1 MPTYFTR
8 KIDLQVTIFMKKLF
22 ILSILVLM
30 LSPLW
35 ARIPDSLFKE
45 ANAIILDDNY
55 VYEIKEIT
63 KATSRIQ
70 KKILILNEK
79 GYEQTQIY
87 CQYDK
92 YTDISGL
99 KAGIYD
105 INEIKIRDLNRD
117 EIKDES
123 LGNLALATDARV
135 KYLSFNYAKYPFI
148 LEVEYTISHRNLMFY
163 PIWQP
168 QPDYGISVLSA
179 SFVVESPEAIP
190 IRYLNQKIPNRE
202 IKQSK
207 NGLRS
212 YTWKIENILA
222 LKEETYAVP
231 LHEKT
236 PVVYTAATD
245 FKVESYQ
252 GKMST
257 WEDIG
262 KWYHWLNLGR
272 DIISPT
278 LQEKAQN
285 LTKNAADAHDKVR
298 ILYQYLQQNTRYV
311 SIQLGIGSWQ
321 TASAELVETKGYGD
335 CKALTNF
342 MKTLLAAID
351 IKAYPALIRAGED
364 APKITPTFPCMYFNH
379 VILCVPL
386 EKDTMWLECTSQR
399 EAPGFLSTFTDNRW
413 ALLVQPSGGVL
424 VKTPNYSC
432 ENNLI
437 AKNINILLDEKGNAD
452 AHYNSVYNAQT
463 QAWSGL
469 STLMYETSEK
479 QKEWLQKKLT
489 FGNSLIDSLRLQVAE
504 NQMPASIITAKL
516 TLISFAS
523 KSSKRMFICPNMA
536 SAVNAPT
543 LITEIRKTPFYL
555 SQNIMYQDTITITY
569 PENFQVETL
578 IKPTMI
584 ENEFGFYNVICED
597 KGGKLRCFRQF
608 ILKQGTF
615 EAAKYADFVQFA
627 QNVAKSDA
635 QKVVLVTR

>member
-1 MPTYFTR
+1 
-8 KIDLQVTIFMKKLF
+8 MKKLF
-22 ILSILVLM
+22 TLSLFAFILL
-30 LSPLW
+30 PLW
-35 ARIPDSLFKE
+35 ARIPDSLYKE
-45 ANAIILDDNY
+45 ANAIVLEDNY
-55 VYEIKEIT
+55 FYEIKDIG
-63 KATSRIQ
+63 KATSKVQ

-92 YTDISGL
+92 YTDIIGL

-105 INEIKIRDLNRD
+105 INEIKIRDINRA
-117 EIKDES
+117 EIQDES
-123 LGNLALATDARV
+123 IGNITFATDSRV
-135 KYLSFNYAKYPFI
+135 KYIAFDYAKYPFI
-148 LEVEYTISHRNLMFY
+148 LAVEYTVSHRNLMFY
-163 PIWQP
+163 PTWQP
-168 QPDYGISVLSA
+168 QPNYGISVLSA
-179 SFVVESPEAIP
+179 TFVVESPENIP

-212 YTWKIENILA
+212 YTWKIENLA
-222 LKEETYAVP
+222 AQKGETYAVP

-236 PVVYTAATD
+236 PMVYTAATD
-245 FKVESYQ
+245 FKVETYQ

-272 DIISPT
+272 DIISPN
-278 LQEKAQN
+278 LQEKAQE
-285 LTKNAADAHDKVR
+285 LTKNATDDRDKIR
-298 ILYQYLQQNTRYV
+298 ILYQYMQQNTRYI

-321 TASAELVETKGYGD
+321 TAPAELVEEKGYGD

-364 APKITPTFPCMYFNH
+364 APKVTPTFPCMYFNH

-399 EAPGFLSTFTDNRW
+399 ETPGFLSTFTDNRW
-413 ALLVQPSGGVL
+413 ALMVMPSGGVL
-424 VKTPNYSC
+424 VKTPNYQHVD
-432 ENNLI
+432 NII
-437 AKNINILLDEKGNAD
+437 AKKIDIFLDEKGNASANFRGD
-452 AHYNSVYNAQT
+452 YNAQT
-463 QAWSGL
+463 QAWSGV
-469 STLMYETSEK
+469 SALMYETAEK

-489 FGNSLIDSLRLQVAE
+489 FGNCVIDSLSLQVAE
-504 NQMPASIITAKL
+504 NQLPSSRVSAKL

-523 KSSKRMFICPNMA
+523 KSSKRMFVCPNMA

-555 SQNIMYQDTITITY
+555 PQNIMYQDTITITY

-578 IKPTMI
+578 IKPTTI
-584 ENEFGFYNVICED
+584 ESEFGTYKVSCEV
-597 KGGKLRCFRQF
+597 KNEKLMYFREF

-615 EAAKYADFVQFA
+615 EAAKYVDFVQFA